1 MEATDFEVIPPE
13 KTESTQEEV
22 EADIA
27 GDVGESEPHP
37 E

>member
-1 MEATDFEVIPPE
+1 MEATDFEVLPPE

-27 GDVGESEPHP
+27 GGCR
-37 E
+37 